1 MDGKRIL
8 AVWKTNMHTTFN
20 CSSSFIALLLVGF
33 AMQGCSSYQIRG
45 TVVEGRAPGV
55 YVVDSS
61 DARLKQTAVA
71 DAQIQATLD
80 PEKLRPK
87 LLRGTQSDEQ
97 GAFAIPVDD
106 FGAGL
111 LEYSLGL
118 FVDADGYSG
127 TETQQPIALPGPGK
141 QLLVVVA
148 AGRGKRP
155 KRPGSE
161 TENLLDEADKFKKQF
176 E

>member
-1 MDGKRIL
+1 
-8 AVWKTNMHTTFN
+8 MHTCFRSS
-20 CSSSFIALLLVGF
+20 CSLAALLLTVI
-33 AMQGCSSYQIRG
+33 MLPGCSAYQIRG
-45 TVVEGRAPGV
+45 TVVEGRTPGV

-71 DAQIQATLD
+71 DALIQATLD

-97 GAFAIPVDD
+97 GAFAIPVED

-127 TETQQPIALPGPGK
+127 TETVEPIALPGPGK
-141 QLLVVVA
+141 QLLVVVS
-148 AGRGKRP
+148 AGRSKRTT
-155 KRPGSE
+155 RPGNT
-161 TENLLDEADKFKKQF
+161 TENLLDEAEKFKKQF

>member
-1 MDGKRIL
+1 MQAETFPMRSL
-8 AVWKTNMHTTFN
+8 A
-20 CSSSFIALLLVGF
+20 ALMLAAL
-33 AMQGCSSYQIRG
+33 MLPGCSSYQIRG

-87 LLRGTQSDEQ
+87 LLRPTQSDEQ
-97 GAFAIPVDD
+97 GAFAIPVED

-127 TETQQPIALPGPGK
+127 TQTPEPIALPGPGK

-155 KRPGSE
+155 PRTNGN
-161 TENLLDEADKFKKQF
+161 TENLLDEAEKFKKQF